1 VLAAPGVGVTRSGST
16 VKPLHIT
23 GRVLRANELPGFV
36 PKERATV
43 VASASAW
50 NKVAPEGGINVE
62 ARLRAAGFVSAV
74 REDLE
79 WEHGNDRAALSVV
92 VRLRS
97 VVDARAEIT
106 RELRDAPDQ
115 VNRGVAKSHTPFV
128 VPAIPGA
135 HGFTHIGTTSSGHNI
150 VFADGDFIYW
160 VGVGWGNQAKDQ
172 PTRDQL
178 IAAATS
184 QLMPMIG
191 MTTNEH
197 WVEVEHHAVNQGK
210 GVALRHGYRLAARRD
225 VPLHRLWR
233 RPGTVQGSGREA
245 LAAQG
250 TRRQLR
256 TGISA
261 GAAVAAA
268 LPNKDSPL

>member
-1 VLAAPGVGVTRSGST
+1 MLATACIVVLAAPGVGVTRSGST

-36 PKERATV
+36 PNERATV

-106 RELRDAPDQ
+106 RELRDAADQ
-115 VNRGVAKSHTPFV
+115 VKRGVAKSHTPFV

-178 IAAATS
+178 ITAATS
-184 QLMPMIG
+184 LYKR
-191 MTTNEH
+191 
-197 WVEVEHHAVNQGK
+197 V
-210 GVALRHGYRLAARRD
+210 HG
-225 VPLHRLWR
+225 
-233 RPGTVQGSGREA
+233 RPA
-245 LAAQG
+245 
-250 TRRQLR
+250 
-256 TGISA
+256 
-261 GAAVAAA
+261 
-268 LPNKDSPL
+268 PP